1 MKLYT
6 RVAFLLLV
14 NMLMMYSANAQP
26 TKIQHDIKGEEVSYL
41 FQGITMKGYVA
52 YDAAI
57 KTKRP
62 GIVVVHEWWGSN
74 EYVRTRARQL
84 AELGYIAFA
93 ADLYG
98 DGKLAEDPKMAADYA
113 MPFYKNPQMAKERI
127 EAAISKLKEYPQT
140 DALKIGGVGYC
151 FGGSMLLNSAKL
163 GIDMK
168 VVVSFHGGLAGVDAT
183 RGSTKAALLVCHGGA
198 DQFVSDDDIKHFKGN
213 LASMKVFY
221 QMIVYPGATH
231 AFTNP
236 EATANGKK
244 FNMPIEYNAA
254 SDQKSWSDMNFFLKR
269 SFGK

>member
-1 MKLYT
+1 MKLFT

-26 TKIQHDIKGEEVSYL
+26 TKIQHDIKGEEVSYS
-41 FQGITMKGYVA
+41 FQGITMIGYVA

-113 MPFYKNPQMAKERI
+113 TPF
-127 EAAISKLKEYPQT
+127 
-140 DALKIGGVGYC
+140 
-151 FGGSMLLNSAKL
+151 
-163 GIDMK
+163 
-168 VVVSFHGGLAGVDAT
+168 
-183 RGSTKAALLVCHGGA
+183 
-198 DQFVSDDDIKHFKGN
+198 
-213 LASMKVFY
+213 
-221 QMIVYPGATH
+221 
-231 AFTNP
+231 
-236 EATANGKK
+236 
-244 FNMPIEYNAA
+244 
-254 SDQKSWSDMNFFLKR
+254 
-269 SFGK
+269 